1 MCEKSVIDAAP
12 TQSWE
17 AGHSEKAEHSGK
29 ALPTDKATRASKP
42 AVDLKLFRGETSD
55 MAVQE
60 GKHGSVSVDDLPWT
74 HVEPESISASYV
86 TDSDSFI
93 VNCPAY
99 SGHKD
104 WQCSNSELGAW
115 AP

>member
-42 AVDLKLFRGETSD
+42 AVDLKLLGGETAD
-55 MAVQE
+55 MTVQE
-60 GKHGSVSVDDLPWT
+60 GKHGSVSVDGRPHGNLKET
-74 HVEPESISASYV
+74 INVIH
-86 TDSDSFI
+86 SDSFVI
-93 VNCPAY
+93 Y
-99 SGHKD
+99 YLSLFGTS
-104 WQCSNSELGAW
+104 WL
-115 AP
+115 